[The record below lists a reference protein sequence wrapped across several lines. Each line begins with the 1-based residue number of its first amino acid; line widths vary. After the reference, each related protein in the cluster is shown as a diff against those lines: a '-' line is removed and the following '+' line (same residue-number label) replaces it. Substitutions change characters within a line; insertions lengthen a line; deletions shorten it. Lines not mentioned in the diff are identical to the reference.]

1 MAPADEQQPAASTAP
16 AANEEALLKSLKSLG
31 MYNDMFSS
39 AAANIDAKR
48 SDPAGAA
55 KTLTTLIPAMAKEGV
70 PGFLLKTAVTAA
82 EIVKDKG
89 AGAHP
94 ATRYFAEEC
103 AKLNE
108 DDFKNLAKPLRL
120 LVQATQKAKLPAPQ
134 APRAWVG
141 DKRKP
146 GL

>member
-1 MAPADEQQPAASTAP
+1 MTPADEQPPSAAS
-16 AANEEALLKSLKSLG
+16 EEAFLKTLKNLG
-31 MYNDMFSS
+31 VYNDMFSS
-39 AAANIDAKR
+39 ASAGIDAKR

-55 KTLTTLIPAMAKEGV
+55 KTLTGLIPAMAKEGV
-70 PGFLLKTAVTAA
+70 PGFLLNTAA
-82 EIVKDKG
+82 TAAGIVKDKG
-89 AGAHP
+89 PAAHP

-108 DDFKNLAKPLRL
+108 EDFKNLTKPLRI

-134 APRAWVG
+134 APRGWVG

-146 GL
+146 GLM

>member
-1 MAPADEQQPAASTAP
+1 MTPADEPQPAEPQP
-16 AANEEALLKSLKSLG
+16 AANEETLLKSLKSLG

-55 KTLTTLIPAMAKEGV
+55 KTLTSLIPAMAKEGV

-82 EIVKDKG
+82 GIVKEKG
-89 AGAHP
+89 AAAHP

-120 LVQATQKAKLPAPQ
+120 LVLTTQKAKLPAPQ

-141 DKRKP
+141 DKKRTP
-146 GL
+146 